1 VNIKPHY
8 NLRNTFLRI
17 LVTLIDNNFSLIV
30 QSSFPFSAV
39 SQGLS
44 FSSDANKYVGCPV
57 TVQHSAKNETRWDE
71 EAGTKCED
79 WRKLW

>member
-1 VNIKPHY
+1 VNIKPQY

-17 LVTLIDNNFSLIV
+17 LVTLIDINFSLTV
-30 QSSFPFSAV
+30 QFSFPFSVV

-44 FSSDANKYVGCPV
+44 FTSDANKYVGCTV

-71 EAGTKCED
+71 EAGTNGED
-79 WRKLW
+79 

>member
-1 VNIKPHY
+1 VNIKPQY
-8 NLRNTFLRI
+8 NLRNILLRI
-17 LVTLIDNNFSLIV
+17 SVTLIDNNFSLTV

-44 FSSDANKYVGCPV
+44 FSSDANKYVGSPV

-71 EAGTKCED
+71 EAGTNGEN
-79 WRKLW
+79 